1 MLDENDS
8 KHSDCGEFDIERY
21 GSRRG
26 EFERVTSGLNENEST
41 AAIAIAAMTTSM
53 RRIFESRSS
62 WSRAG
67 REGFLKG

>member
-8 KHSDCGEFDIERY
+8 KYSDCGEFDIERY
-21 GSRRG
+21 GSRHRCAQ
-26 EFERVTSGLNENEST
+26 RVTPGLNEKEST
-41 AAIAIAAMTTSM
+41 AAVAIAAMTTTM

-67 REGFLKG
+67 RGGFLKG